1 MIIKT
6 TNSEILADVDL
17 IHIEQSDSGLIAI
30 SGKTISGIKILLAKC
45 ESLEQAK
52 QLVNNIYQLIPY
64 AISLDPTD
72 SVSKEEAEP
81 VEIR

>member
-6 TNSEILADVDL
+6 ANGEIIADVDL

-30 SGKTISGIKILLAKC
+30 FGKTISGIKILLARC

-52 QLVNNIYQLIPY
+52 QLVNNIYQLIPN
-64 AISLDPTD
+64 ALSLDPAD
-72 SVSKEEAEP
+72 AVQKG
-81 VEIR
+81 VEIS